1 MTATQRSVI
10 IQAAQ
15 TRDGASW
22 HNAPYQKLEG
32 GNMWI
37 GPRVKAA
44 FFSCV
49 FLLLLVTQE
58 AATRLKAA
66 AQQNAA
72 AADSTCSLITL
83 HMKDA
88 PVDAVYSEIAR
99 QAGVRL
105 APPAGRSLVPN
116 VSMDVEQQPFW
127 RVIHQLAGQTGFAP
141 APSLSADFEREI
153 LLRSNPGWA
162 NARSYLSG
170 CVLFVADSVSFNQ
183 SYSYISQT
191 QTQSSISL
199 RIYAYVDP
207 KVDVLELMALRLDE
221 AVDENG
227 KSILID
233 PRYGGALSGGG
244 GIGGLLSGS
253 IRLAFSRDTGKRI
266 ARLKGSARFALCTKR
281 ETWEVADIRNAKDV
295 VRIMSPGTYTIK
307 GLENQADNPSAYILR
322 IEIEQAGATRSLTP
336 LTIFGAFPN
345 GPRLL
350 DENGRAYQS
359 GGGGGGTAGGG
370 PLRYSFRFR
379 DPAND
384 SQKLGPPAR
393 LIWNIP
399 VEMKELGVPLELTDL
414 PIPIKTGGH

>member
-1 MTATQRSVI
+1 
-10 IQAAQ
+10 
-15 TRDGASW
+15 
-22 HNAPYQKLEG
+22 
-32 GNMWI
+32 MWI
-37 GPRVKAA
+37 KPRVKAA

-72 AADSTCSLITL
+72 VADSTCSLITL

-88 PVDAVYSEIAR
+88 PVEAVYREIAR
-99 QAGVRL
+99 QAMVRI

-141 APSLSADFEREI
+141 APISAGFEREI
-153 LLRSNPGWA
+153 RLIGNPGWA
-162 NARSYLSG
+162 KARSCFSG
-170 CVLFVADSVSFNQ
+170 CVLFIADSVSFNQ
-183 SYSYISQT
+183 SFNYISQQ

-199 RIYAYVDP
+199 RITAYVDP
-207 KVDVLELMALRLDE
+207 KIDVLELVALHLDE

-227 KSILID
+227 NSILIN
-233 PRYGGALSGGG
+233 PKYGEALSAGTGPPG
-244 GIGGLLSGS
+244 PLRGS
-253 IRLAFSRDTGKRI
+253 IRLAYSPDTGKRI

-295 VRIMSPGTYTIK
+295 VRKMSPGTYTIK
-307 GLENQADNPSAYILR
+307 GLENQADNPSAYNLS
-322 IEIEQAGATRSLTP
+322 IEIEQAGAMRSLTP
-336 LTIFGAFPN
+336 LTIFSAFPN

-359 GGGGGGTAGGG
+359 GGGGGGTVGGG

-379 DPAND
+379 DPANEG
-384 SQKLGPPAR
+384 QKLGPPAR
-393 LIWNIP
+393 LIWNVP
-399 VEMKELGVPLELTDL
+399 VEMKEISVPLEMTDL
-414 PIPIKTGGH
+414 PLPIKTAGH